1 MYHFKFKNE
10 EDYDEKIN
18 CYSYYVYFGYVK
30 FNNIISFTKRRSNQP
45 RFDLKEY
52 VLLKIGEKTVEY
64 ALDYIIN
71 TGYSKIVVK
80 NGVKYCVV
88 YSGNPWGASEGSYRV
103 YS

>member
-1 MYHFKFKNE
+1 M
-10 EDYDEKIN
+10 
-18 CYSYYVYFGYVK
+18 K